1 MIQTHRHGIVLLRP
15 LVRSLVIAGA
25 GAACFLAPW
34 RPFAFAGLAFL
45 ALSAFLVVLAVARW
59 DRTHLVLRGDELS
72 VVYGV
77 LHRTSIRVRIEP
89 GHPVEVERTL
99 LGRILGYGTL
109 IAGDLEVEAVP
120 KRLHEHVFGG

>member
-15 LVRSLVIAGA
+15 LVRSLLLAAA
-25 GAACFLAPW
+25 GAACFFAPW
-34 RPFAFAGLAFL
+34 RPVAVAGAALLALAAFL
-45 ALSAFLVVLAVARW
+45 AVVAVTRW

-77 LHRTSIRVRIEP
+77 VRRTAVRVTLEP
-89 GHPVEVERTL
+89 GRPVEVERSL

-109 IAGDLEVEAVP
+109 IAGELEVDAVP
-120 KRLHEHVFGG
+120 KKLHEHVFGG

>member
-1 MIQTHRHGIVLLRP
+1 MIQTHRHSIVLLRP
-15 LVRSLVIAGA
+15 LVRSLLIAAA

-34 RPFAFAGLAFL
+34 QPATFAGAVLLALAAFL
-45 ALSAFLVVLAVARW
+45 AVVAVARW

-77 LHRTSIRVRIEP
+77 LRRTSIRVRIEP
-89 GHPVEVERTL
+89 GQPVEVERTL

-109 IAGDLEVEAVP
+109 IAGELEVDAVP